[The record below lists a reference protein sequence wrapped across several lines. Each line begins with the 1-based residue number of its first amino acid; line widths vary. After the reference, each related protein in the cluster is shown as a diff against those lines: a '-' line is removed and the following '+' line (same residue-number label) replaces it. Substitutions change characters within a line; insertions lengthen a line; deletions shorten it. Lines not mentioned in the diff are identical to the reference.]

1 MTGRYQQPQDP
12 WANNHNHYEADASRL
27 HQRQRTFSPP
37 PPPPTYGARQ
47 PRLASRPSPASRSIH
62 ASVENHD
69 PVIHMPIPKTP
80 EQTSPV
86 SPLLQYQETETTAP
100 SPNWTNRHGN
110 HIPSSYSYPDYSAP
124 QDMQYAEYDA
134 YEDPARVSYTPAAY
148 EEACSSLNLIPGG
161 ADRSY
166 IVSGAYQYN
175 ERETGSEYTGYTC
188 VDLSQN
194 YEQMAEEKGI
204 DEKSVAKFYE
214 YDHHQQ
220 QRLRFGVPPEGPTR
234 RRGTKLKK
242 KVILTDGNLVVD
254 LPIPSN
260 LRLGFMQNV
269 MDEMRSVRYTA
280 VTCDADDFEGERYSL
295 RQNWSGRETE
305 LLVAITMYNEDEVL
319 LARTLYGVMQGI
331 SHLCS
336 RKNSKTWGQDAWKKV
351 VVVIISDGR
360 KNISPQVLDCLAA
373 LGVYQDGVMKS
384 RVKDKN
390 VTAHIFEYTTTFA
403 LDPELRFRYPDKGIV
418 PTQII
423 FCLKEKNA
431 KKINSHRWFF
441 NAFGKVLQ
449 PNVCVLLDV
458 GTRPG
463 VKSLYH
469 IWKAFDVNSNVAG
482 ACGEIAAYKG
492 RYWSSMINPLV
503 AAQNFEYKMSN
514 LLDKPWESICGYISV
529 LPGAFSAYRYIALQN
544 DEKGIGPLAS
554 YFKGEVL
561 SGADADIFTSNMYL
575 AEDRI
580 LCFELMAK
588 ANASW
593 VLKYVKSAVGETDVP
608 DSLSEFIMQRRRWLN
623 GSFFAA
629 VYALTHLPQVLQSG
643 HGFFR
648 KSVLVFESMFNLLAL
663 VFAWFGV
670 ANYYLFF
677 YILTTALEDP
687 SFKIPFIHYWNYVM
701 HFCYATALASVFI
714 LAMGNKPKASQWKYK
729 LVTIFFSFLTVYMV
743 SCAVICAVR
752 ATRDTQDQLFIRM
765 VVSLAAT
772 YGIYF
777 AASFFA
783 LDPWHMFTSFI
794 PYVLLSPMY
803 LNILTIYA
811 FCNLDDISWGTK
823 DDGTSEDLGTVKEA
837 DASSNGGGNMV
848 ELEILA
854 EPGDVNTA
862 YMDALNNI
870 KRRKTPLTPAGRLP
884 TNSEKDQMNRDYY
897 ANVRTNVLLTWVLTN
912 GLLMIFI
919 LSDTSAKTIFS
930 NSSSST
936 DGGSVGQS
944 SRTKVYMSFILIF
957 VAATSSVR
965 FLGSMIYLITRIF
978 TH

>member
-1 MTGRYQQPQDP
+1 MTSPHQQPPNLYTSSCPPSSNDYD
-12 WANNHNHYEADASRL
+12 ANTSRL
-27 HQRQRTFSPP
+27 NQRQRAFSPP

-47 PRLASRPSPASRSIH
+47 PRPASRPSPAPR
-62 ASVENHD
+62 SVENHN
-69 PVIHMPIPKTP
+69 PVIHMPVPKTP

-86 SPLLQYQETETTAP
+86 SPLLQYQETGTTAP
-100 SPNWTNRHGN
+100 PPHWTLNQGA
-110 HIPSSYSYPDYSAP
+110 IPSSYSYPDYTAP
-124 QDMQYAEYDA
+124 QESQYPGYYA
-134 YEDPARVSYTPAAY
+134 YEEPESLSYTPAAY
-148 EEACSSLNLIPGG
+148 EEPRSRSLTPTP
-161 ADRSY
+161 AETHRSY
-166 IVSGAYQYN
+166 EISGAYQYN
-175 ERETGSEYTGYTC
+175 GRETRLEYQRDYASVNLSEGFDGT
-188 VDLSQN
+188 
-194 YEQMAEEKGI
+194 EEEEGI
-204 DEKSVAKFYE
+204 DEKSTAQFYE
-214 YDHHQQ
+214 YDHQ
-220 QRLRFGVPPEGPTR
+220 QRLRFGAPPEGPTR

-242 KVILTDGNLVVD
+242 KVVLTDGNLVVD
-254 LPIPSN
+254 LPIPSSM
-260 LRLGFMQNV
+260 RLGFMQNV

-280 VTCDADDFEGERYSL
+280 VTCDADDFENERYSL

-305 LLVAITMYNEDEVL
+305 LLIAITMYNEDEVL

-351 VVVIISDGR
+351 W
-360 KNISPQVLDCLAA
+360 AT
-373 LGVYQDGVMKS
+373 DGVMKS
-384 RVKDKN
+384 RVKEKD
-390 VTAHIFEYTTTFA
+390 VTAHLFEYTATFA

-431 KKINSHRWFF
+431 KKINSHRWLF
-441 NAFGKVLQ
+441 NAFGRVLQ

-492 RYWSSMINPLV
+492 RYWSSLMNPLV

-529 LPGAFSAYRYIALQN
+529 LPGAFSAYRFIALQN
-544 DEKGIGPLAS
+544 DAKGVGPLAS

-580 LCFELMAK
+580 LCFELIAK
-588 ANASW
+588 SNASW
-593 VLKYVKSAVGETDVP
+593 VLKFVKSAVGETDVP

-629 VYALTHLPQVLQSG
+629 VYALTHLPQVLRSG
-643 HGFFR
+643 HGVFR
-648 KSVLVFESMFNLLAL
+648 KSILVFESMFNLLTL

-701 HFCYATALASVFI
+701 HFCYAAALASIFI

-729 LVTIFFSFLTVYMV
+729 LVTIFFSFLTIYMLA
-743 SCAVICAVR
+743 CAVVCAVR
-752 ATRDTQDQLFIRM
+752 AARDIQDPLFIRM

-777 AASFFA
+777 ATSFLA
-783 LDPWHMFTSFI
+783 LDPWHMVTSFI

-837 DASSNGGGNMV
+837 DASSGNSGNMV

-854 EPGDVNTA
+854 EPGDVNMG

-870 KRRKTPLTPAGRLP
+870 KRRKTPLTPAGKLP
-884 TNSEKDQMNRDYY
+884 TSSEKEQMNRDYY

-919 LSDTSAKTIFS
+919 MSDSAAKSTFTSNTSGTNGDVA
-930 NSSSST
+930 
-936 DGGSVGQS
+936 VGQG
-944 SRTKVYMSFILIF
+944 SRTKVYMTFILIF

-965 FLGSMIYLITRIF
+965 FVGSMFYLITRIF